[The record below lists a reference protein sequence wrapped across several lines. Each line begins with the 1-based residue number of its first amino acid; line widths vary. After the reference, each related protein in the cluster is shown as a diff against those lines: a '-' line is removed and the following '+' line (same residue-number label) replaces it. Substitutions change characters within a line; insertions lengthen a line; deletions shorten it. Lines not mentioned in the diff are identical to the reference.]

1 MTANSAV
8 TAWASVSLV
17 LVLAMVGC
25 SANAQNEVKHWEN
38 NQKSAAEFK
47 AAWPGFAVVID
58 GRVAAARTAFDAA
71 TREADETKKGEQMK
85 AANAIAGEIISPL
98 NEIKYKSES
107 VQKTV
112 DKIAALKVDKG
123 DVGRRND
130 AMTAAQNELG
140 KVSAAIAAARP
151 ATVADAVAVLK
162 SQVSA
167 LIAAK
172 GAADRALT
180 ALSPSKGKAKR

>member
-1 MTANSAV
+1 M
-8 TAWASVSLV
+8 L
-17 LVLAMVGC
+17 GC
-25 SANAQNEVKHWEN
+25 SPSSKNELKHWEN

-58 GRVAAARTAFDAA
+58 ARVAAARTAFDAA
-71 TREADETKKGEQMK
+71 TKEADETRRGEQMK
-85 AANAIAGEIISPL
+85 AANAIVGEIISPL

-107 VQKTV
+107 VRNTV
-112 DKIAALKVDKG
+112 EKMAALKVDKG
-123 DVGRRND
+123 GVGRRND
-130 AMTAAQNELG
+130 AVTAAQNELQ

-162 SQVSA
+162 PQVSA

-180 ALSPSKGKAKR
+180 ALSSSKVKPGK